1 MKTIPV
7 IYCLAA
13 VFILAPACRQ
23 AKSVPAATP
32 AATTPQDTS
41 GTTVPDPVDTAIAVI
56 PDEHTETPVTQADPT
71 TTDESEYVFGGLRFD
86 TLVHYFG
93 DILVSDGPQTCSFT
107 FTNVGDTPA
116 AVYEVVSSCG
126 CTDVEWTREPRRPG
140 EKGTI
145 TATFD
150 NKAGPIPFDKTLT
163 VWISDLKR
171 PVVLH
176 LRGSVHEKLEPL
188 SVRYPVHAGPLGF
201 AESELKAGNLR
212 QGETV
217 GDETLIANLSSSPV
231 KVSFRSVSPGL
242 SLSVSPNPVPAGATS
257 VLRYSVTASNDLW
270 GKNHYFADVL
280 AGGSPTGLKLDVF
293 AYTIANFDDMSEDEK
308 SVAAIPMFEAT
319 NFNFGDVHRG
329 ETVEATYKF
338 SNGGKRP
345 FKAYRIDT
353 DTKGATAQPLPE
365 IPAGEKG
372 TVRVTFD
379 TSSAPSG
386 ECLVIISLTTNSP
399 LRPIVNLFLSGK
411 ILD

>member
-1 MKTIPV
+1 MKAIP
-7 IYCLAA
+7 IISCLTA
-13 VFILAPACRQ
+13 VFILLPACKH
-23 AKSVPAATP
+23 AKSVPAATAAVTTP
-32 AATTPQDTS
+32 ADSASTPVPTAVDTIPATTPDTVS
-41 GTTVPDPVDTAIAVI
+41 EVPGTQVVPEAK
-56 PDEHTETPVTQADPT
+56 E
-71 TTDESEYVFGGLRFD
+71 ESQYVFGGLRFD
-86 TLVHYFG
+86 SLVHYFG
-93 DILVSDGPQTCSFT
+93 DILVTDGPQTCTFT
-107 FTNVGDTPA
+107 FTNVGDAPA

-163 VWISDLKR
+163 VWISDFKR

-188 SVRYPVHAGPLGF
+188 SVRYPEHGGPLGLV
-201 AESELKAGNLR
+201 SRSLKAGNLR

-217 GDETLIANLSSSPV
+217 GDETLIANLSASPV
-231 KVSFRSVSPGL
+231 KVSFDKVSRGL
-242 SLSVSPNPVPAGATS
+242 SLSVSPNPIPAGGTAA
-257 VLRYSVTASNDLW
+257 LRYSVTASGDLW
-270 GKNHYFADVL
+270 GKNHYYADLL
-280 AGGSPTGLKLDVF
+280 AGGRPTGLTLDFF
-293 AYTIANFDDMSEDEK
+293 AYTIANFDDMPEEEK
-308 SVAAIPMFEAT
+308 SAAALPMFEST
-319 NFNFGDVHRG
+319 NFPFGEVRRG
-329 ETVEATYKF
+329 ELVEASYKF
-338 SNGGKRP
+338 TNSGKRP

-353 DTKGATAQPLPE
+353 DTEGASAQPLPE

-379 TSSAPSG
+379 TSSAPEG